1 MGSSLVLIDTSV
13 WILALSRSAPPEVK
27 DEVSHLLAENVV
39 AIVPMIFLELL
50 GGTRSLDDFNRL
62 QSRFSALHQMPAD
75 EANWETA
82 IQLAF
87 KLRRGG
93 KMIPYTDILIASA
106 AITNDC
112 TLLHCDRHFDLIAEA
127 GHLKVKSLVSIARE

>member
-1 MGSSLVLIDTSV
+1 MGSDLVLIDTSV
-13 WILALSRSAPPEVK
+13 WIMALGKSAPPELK
-27 DEVSHLLAENVV
+27 AEVSHLLAEDMV
-39 AIVPMIFLELL
+39 AIDSMIRLELL
-50 GGTRSLDDFNRL
+50 GGTKSLDEFNRL
-62 QSRFSALHQMPAD
+62 QSRLSALHQVPKD

-87 KLRRGG
+87 QLRRGG

-112 TLLHCDRHFDLIAEA
+112 TLLHSDRHFDVIAEA
-127 GHLKVKSLVSIARE
+127 SHLKVKSLVSIAGE